1 MSQLDFVR
9 RCKNKTTKETHN
21 TLHVADSIRT
31 LCGKELNE
39 MWYVESSAGL
49 ELDDVTCK
57 KCKKMLILQDIQK

>member
-1 MSQLDFVR
+1 MNQLHYVR
-9 RCKNKTTKETHN
+9 RCKNKTTNETHN

-39 MWYVESSAGL
+39 MWYVESSGY

>member
-1 MSQLDFVR
+1 MSQIYYVR
-9 RCKNKTTKETHN
+9 RCKNKITTATYK
-21 TLHVADSIRT
+21 TLHVANSNYT

-57 KCKKMLILQDIQK
+57 ECKKLLQSRRK